1 MTDHLLVASGL
12 TAGYDKTEILRA
24 LDPHHSPG
32 QDHG

>member
-24 LDPHHSPG
+24 LDPPFPRARSR
-32 QDHG
+32 